1 MWTLFWRARKPRV
14 SSTISRAIIGSPPVT
29 TTWRAGETSTAARM
43 RSSVQSSP
51 SGCHDVYG
59 VSHHTQRKL
68 QPLVRT
74 NTEGTP
80 TSEPSPWM
88 EWKISAIRNAGLFES
103 LAAQQAGIALPAWP
117 ALGVRV
123 VATVRHAEIQA
134 EIASQLHDLRLR

>member
-1 MWTLFWRARKPRV
+1 
-14 SSTISRAIIGSPPVT
+14 
-29 TTWRAGETSTAARM
+29 M

-103 LAAQQAGIALPAWP
+103 LPQQQPEIALPPWT
-117 ALGVRV
+117 ALGVRI
-123 VATVRHAEIQA
+123 VATMGQAKIQA
-134 EIASQLHDLRLR
+134 EIASQLH